1 MIDNNKIS
9 EIYLGELIGNFCV
22 ILWKSKVILISVTF
36 LFFTFGFLYTNF
48 FINKVVPYKISH
60 IILREAPDIR
70 LGSEGLRVR
79 SYIGSVQD
87 LSIDSY
93 MDAFTRNL
101 KSIDNLEKFI
111 EEEEIA
117 ISFKKYLKLQGITTR
132 EFLSDK
138 FRAID
143 SNKFYFIFPNKFE
156 GDIYL
161 NEYIYY
167 TKRITTEKIVKNL
180 KRIMRY
186 KLSDFKRN
194 LEIAKRIGLDNP
206 LLVSD
211 LRNNGNSSVTIT
223 SMEANS
229 SLYYRG
235 AAVLKEEIR
244 ELEKIINLGE
254 QSFFDF
260 EPILDRATKP
270 EGYNEVRRGHLPY
283 YFLVLGFIVSLILVV
298 LKNLYEKSLVRK
310 KV

>member
-9 EIYLGELIGNFCV
+9 EVYLGELIGNFCV

-48 FINKVVPYKISH
+48 FINKVVQYKISH

-70 LGSEGLRVR
+70 LGSEGLRAR

-117 ISFKKYLKLQGITTR
+117 ISFKKYLKLQSITTR

-138 FRAID
+138 FKGID
-143 SNKFYFIFPNKFE
+143 TNKFYFIFPIKFE

-211 LRNNGNSSVTIT
+211 LN
-223 SMEANS
+223 
-229 SLYYRG
+229 
-235 AAVLKEEIR
+235 
-244 ELEKIINLGE
+244 
-254 QSFFDF
+254 
-260 EPILDRATKP
+260 
-270 EGYNEVRRGHLPY
+270 
-283 YFLVLGFIVSLILVV
+283 
-298 LKNLYEKSLVRK
+298 LKNSISVVCCFLFN
-310 KV
+310 